1 MQLGLVV
8 AFEFSMGNREF
19 VIILFAILAIAVL
32 EVAAIINHID
42 GVTFSA
48 AIIAIA
54 GLGGYEMRGWREKRG
69 SK

>member
-1 MQLGLVV
+1 
-8 AFEFSMGNREF
+8 MGDREF
-19 VIILFAILAIAVL
+19 VVILFAIFAIAAL
-32 EVAAIINHID
+32 EVAAILNQVD

-54 GLGGYEMRGWREKRG
+54 GLGGYKMKGWREKRG

>member
-1 MQLGLVV
+1 
-8 AFEFSMGNREF
+8 MGNREF
-19 VIILFAILAIAVL
+19 VVILFAILAIAVL
-32 EVAAIINHID
+32 EVAAIINDVD

-54 GLGGYEMRGWREKRG
+54 GLGGYELKGWRENRQ

>member
-1 MQLGLVV
+1 VV
-8 AFEFSMGNREF
+8 
-19 VIILFAILAIAVL
+19 ILFAIFAIAML
-32 EVAAIINHID
+32 EVVAIINHID

-54 GLGGYEMRGWREKRG
+54 GLGGYKMKGWREKRG